1 MKKITN
7 LLTLD
12 CNSLKLCYYFNKG
25 VYVKDSPL
33 KKKIP
38 HMTISRLARYL
49 NCLSLLPQEHYK
61 EISSK
66 ELASKINLKPTQVRQ
81 DFHHFGGFGQ
91 AGYRY
96 KVEDLIIGLEKIMG
110 LDAHQSMIVVGLG
123 HLGQAIANYRKF
135 ERLGLHIAGLF
146 DVNPRLIGLEIRDVK
161 VRDLDEIPEVVEE
174 TNTTIGIIATPAD
187 AAQKTADLLV
197 RAGIKGIWNFSPMNI
212 FAPPDVVV
220 QNEHLSVGLM
230 TLSYKLKVIAQQDNI

>member
-1 MKKITN
+1 MQEKP
-7 LLTLD
+7 
-12 CNSLKLCYYFNKG
+12 F
-25 VYVKDSPL
+25 

-38 HMTISRLARYL
+38 QMTISRIAQYL
-49 NCLSLLPQEHYK
+49 NCLSLLPSEHYQ

-66 ELASKINLKPTQVRQ
+66 ELAGKIDLKPTQVRQ

-96 KVEDLIIGLEKIMG
+96 KVDDLMVGLEKILG
-110 LDAHQSMIVVGLG
+110 LDQQQNIIIVGIG

-135 ERLGLHIAGLF
+135 ERLGLKLVGLF
-146 DVNPRLIGLEIRDVK
+146 DTNPRLIGMSIRDVK
-161 VRDLDEIPEVVEE
+161 VRDIDEVAQVVREE
-174 TNTTIGIIATPAD
+174 NPTIGVISTPAET
-187 AAQKTADLLV
+187 AQKTADLLV
-197 RAGIKGIWNFSPMNI
+197 ASGIKGIWNFTPMNI

-230 TLSYKLKVIAQQDNI
+230 TLSYKLKVITGDNQG

>member
-1 MKKITN
+1 MTF
-7 LLTLD
+7 D
-12 CNSLKLCYYFNKG
+12 SNSLKLCYYFNKG
-25 VYVKDSPL
+25 APVKDSQP

-38 HMTISRLARYL
+38 QMTISRVARYL

-66 ELASKINLKPTQVRQ
+66 ELASKIDLKPTQVRQ

-96 KVEDLIIGLEKIMG
+96 KVEDLIIGLEKILG
-110 LDAHQSMIVVGLG
+110 LDTHQNMIVVGLG
-123 HLGQAIANYRKF
+123 HLGQAVANYRKF
-135 ERLGLHIAGLF
+135 ERLGLHVAGLF
-146 DVNPRLIGLEIRDVK
+146 DINPRLIGLEMRDVK
-161 VRDLDEIPEVVEE
+161 VRDIDEIPEVVEE

-197 RAGIKGIWNFSPMNI
+197 RSGIRGIWNFSPTNI

-230 TLSYKLKVIAQQDNI
+230 TLSYKLKVMVQENHI